1 MIDDRLLAR
10 AQPQPHLG
18 EDGKSKH
25 GSTARFRSDVEGFRA
40 VAVSLVLL
48 YHAHFLGLR
57 GGYVGVDVFFVLSG
71 FLITRL
77 LVDAASSSKTTRQVL
92 VQFYARRI
100 RRLLPLSSVVL
111 LVTLWCSYHWL
122 GFLRGNSIARDS
134 RWSSAFLANI
144 HFARIGT
151 DYLGS
156 QSLPSPIQH
165 FWSLA
170 VEEQFYFIWPALVL
184 LLVRLTRRESRQQT
198 LRYAFGGIAAVSFIW
213 CLYQTRTNGTWAYFS
228 PAARTWE
235 LAVGALVAVESSRFV
250 RLPHRA
256 LVFVG
261 WLGLAITIVSAFVFG
276 KGTPFPGSAAA
287 VPVLGTAMVLASGG
301 TGNPVVSIL
310 SIKPLQWVGK
320 ISYSLYLWHWPLLII
335 AEGHQGSAL
344 SALSRILLLVGAVLI
359 SIVSYLVVEN
369 PVRNSRYLAARPV
382 LTFGLGFV
390 MIETTVA
397 YASHLLAVYS
407 GH

>member
-1 MIDDRLLAR
+1 MIADLLLAR
-10 AQPQPHLG
+10 PRPRPDLK
-18 EDGKSKH
+18 EEGKSRH

-40 VAVSLVLL
+40 IAVGLVLL
-48 YHAHFLGLR
+48 YHAHFLRLR

-122 GFLRGNSIARDS
+122 GFLRGNSIARDT

-184 LLVRLTRRESRQQT
+184 LLVRFSRPEARQQR
-198 LRYAFGGIAAVSFIW
+198 LRYAFGGIAALSFIW

-228 PAARTWE
+228 PATRTWE
-235 LAVGALVAVESSRFV
+235 LAVGALVAVESSRFA
-250 RLPHRA
+250 RLPRRV

-261 WLGLAITIVSAFVFG
+261 WLGLAWPSPARSCSTREPCSRAQRQPY
-276 KGTPFPGSAAA
+276 PFS
-287 VPVLGTAMVLASGG
+287 
-301 TGNPVVSIL
+301 
-310 SIKPLQWVGK
+310 
-320 ISYSLYLWHWPLLII
+320 
-335 AEGHQGSAL
+335 
-344 SALSRILLLVGAVLI
+344 
-359 SIVSYLVVEN
+359 
-369 PVRNSRYLAARPV
+369 ARPWSWPAAQA
-382 LTFGLGFV
+382 LPSFR
-390 MIETTVA
+390 
-397 YASHLLAVYS
+397 Y
-407 GH
+407 

>member
-1 MIDDRLLAR
+1 MIADLLLAR
-10 AQPQPHLG
+10 ARPQRSPS
-18 EDGKSKH
+18 EDGRSKH

-48 YHAHFLGLR
+48 YHAHFLRLR

-77 LVDAASSSKTTRQVL
+77 LVDAASTPKPARQVL
-92 VQFYARRI
+92 LQFYARRI

-111 LVTLWCSYHWL
+111 LVTLWSSYHWL
-122 GFLRGNSIARDS
+122 GFLRGNSVARDT

-144 HFARIGT
+144 HFARVGT

-170 VEEQFYFIWPALVL
+170 VEEQFYFVWPALVL
-184 LLVRLTRRESRQQT
+184 LLVRSVRPASRQRT
-198 LRYAFGGIAAVSFIW
+198 LRYAFGAIAALSFLW
-213 CLYQTRTNGTWAYFS
+213 CVYQTRTNGTWAYFS
-228 PAARTWE
+228 PATRTWE
-235 LAVGALVAVESSRFV
+235 LAVGALVAVEAWRFA
-250 RLPHRA
+250 RLPRQT
-256 LVFVG
+256 LVIVG
-261 WLGLAITIVSAFVFG
+261 WLGLAVTIASAFVFG

-287 VPVLGTAMVLASGG
+287 VPVLGTAMVLASG
-301 TGNPVVSIL
+301 TGSPVVSVL

-344 SALSRILLLVGAVLI
+344 SAVSRVLLLVAAVVI
-359 SIVSYLVVEN
+359 SIVSYLIVEN
-369 PVRNSRYLAARPV
+369 PVRNSKYLAARPV
-382 LTFGLGFV
+382 LTLGIGFI
-390 MIETTVA
+390 MIETTVT
-397 YASHLLAVYS
+397 YASYLLALYA

>member
-1 MIDDRLLAR
+1 MIHQLLPTEVS
-10 AQPQPHLG
+10 PQPHLR
-18 EDGKSKH
+18 EAATSKH
-25 GSTARFRSDVEGFRA
+25 GSTARFRSDVEGLRA
-40 VAVSLVLL
+40 IAVSIVLL
-48 YHAHFLGLR
+48 YHTHFLRLR

-77 LVDAASSSKTTRQVL
+77 LVDAASSEKTARQVL
-92 VQFYARRI
+92 LQFYARRI

-111 LVTLWCSYHWL
+111 LVTLWSSYRWL
-122 GFLRGNSIARDS
+122 GFLRGNSIARDT

-184 LLVRLTRRESRQQT
+184 LLVRSVRPASRQQT
-198 LRYAFGGIAAVSFIW
+198 LRYAFGGIAALSFIW
-213 CLYQTRTNGTWAYFS
+213 CVHQTRTNGTWAYFS
-228 PAARTWE
+228 PATRTWE
-235 LAVGALVAVESSRFV
+235 LAVGALVAVESSRFA
-250 RLPHRA
+250 RLPRQA
-256 LVFVG
+256 LVIVG
-261 WLGLAITIVSAFVFG
+261 WLGLALTIASAFVFG
-276 KGTPFPGSAAA
+276 KGTPFPGTAAA
-287 VPVLGTAMVLASGG
+287 VPVLGTALVLASGG

-310 SIKPLQWVGK
+310 SIKPLQLVGK

-344 SALSRILLLVGAVLI
+344 SATYRVLLLVGAVLI
-359 SIVSYLVVEN
+359 SVASYHIVEN
-369 PVRNSRYLAARPV
+369 PVRNSKYLSARPL
-382 LTFGLGFV
+382 LTLGVGFV
-390 MIETTVA
+390 MIETTVT

>member
-1 MIDDRLLAR
+1 
-10 AQPQPHLG
+10 
-18 EDGKSKH
+18 
-25 GSTARFRSDVEGFRA
+25 VEGFRA
-40 VAVSLVLL
+40 VAVGLVLL

-77 LVDAASSSKTTRQVL
+77 LVDAASTRKSAKQVL
-92 VQFYARRI
+92 LHFYARRI
-100 RRLLPLSSVVL
+100 RRLLPLSCVVL

-122 GFLRGNSIARDS
+122 GFLRGNSVARDT

-170 VEEQFYFIWPALVL
+170 VEEQFYFVWPALVL
-184 LLVRLTRRESRQQT
+184 LLVRSVRPDSRQRT
-198 LRYAFGGIAAVSFIW
+198 LRYAFGGIAALSFMW
-213 CLYQTRTNGTWAYFS
+213 CVYQTRTNGTWAYFS
-228 PAARTWE
+228 PATRTWE
-235 LAVGALVAVESSRFV
+235 LAVGALVAVESARFA
-250 RLPHRA
+250 RLPRQT
-256 LVFVG
+256 LVIVG
-261 WLGLAITIVSAFVFG
+261 WLGLAITIGCAFVFG

-301 TGNPVVSIL
+301 LGHPVVSLL

-335 AEGHQGSAL
+335 TEGHQGSAL
-344 SALSRILLLVGAVLI
+344 SAVARVSLLLGAVVI
-359 SIVSYLVVEN
+359 SIASYLVVEN
-369 PVRNSRYLAARPV
+369 PVRNSKYLAARPV
-382 LTFGLGFV
+382 LTLGVGFV
-390 MIETTVA
+390 MIETTVT

>member
-1 MIDDRLLAR
+1 MIHELLP
-10 AQPQPHLG
+10 AQGPPQPHLREEG
-18 EDGKSKH
+18 RSKH
-25 GSTARFRSDVEGFRA
+25 GSTARFRSDVEGLRA
-40 VAVSLVLL
+40 IAVGIVLL
-48 YHAHFLGLR
+48 YHAHFLRLR

-77 LVDAASSSKTTRQVL
+77 LVDAASSTKTARQVL
-92 VQFYARRI
+92 LQFYARRI

-111 LVTLWCSYHWL
+111 LVTLWSSYRWL
-122 GFLRGNSIARDS
+122 GFLRGNSTAQDT

-184 LLVRLTRRESRQQT
+184 LLVRSVRPESRQQT
-198 LRYAFGGIAAVSFIW
+198 LRYAFGGIAVLSFIW

-228 PAARTWE
+228 PATRTWE
-235 LAVGALVAVESSRFV
+235 LAAGALVAVEASRFA
-250 RLPHRA
+250 RLPRPA

-261 WLGLAITIVSAFVFG
+261 WLGLAITVTSAFLFG

-301 TGNPVVSIL
+301 VGNPVVSVL
-310 SIKPLQWVGK
+310 SIRPLQWVGK

-344 SALSRILLLVGAVLI
+344 SATYRVVLLLGAVFI
-359 SIVSYLVVEN
+359 SMASYLIVEN
-369 PVRNSRYLAARPV
+369 PVRNSKYLAARPV
-382 LTFGLGFV
+382 LTLGVGFV
-390 MIETTVA
+390 MIETTVV